1 MRIDCAT
8 CPARNRACDGCL
20 MQVLFAPLARDY
32 GPEDEWEAEDS
43 AIADAVDVLVATALI
58 SETAG
63 RRAISDIA
71 AVHTGLPGER
81 RGYLRAV

>member
-32 GPEDEWEAEDS
+32 GPDDEWGTADFE
-43 AIADAVDVLVATALI
+43 IADAVDVLVATDLI
-58 SETAG
+58 TETAG
-63 RRAISDIA
+63 RRAKSDIA
-71 AVHTGLPGER
+71 AVHTGFPEGR